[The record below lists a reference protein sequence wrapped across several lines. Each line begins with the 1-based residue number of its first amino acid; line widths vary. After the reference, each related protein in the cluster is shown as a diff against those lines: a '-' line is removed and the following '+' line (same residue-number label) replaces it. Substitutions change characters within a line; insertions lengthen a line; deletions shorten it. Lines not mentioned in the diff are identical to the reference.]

1 MIKYPSLYYSK
12 KTDTHWM
19 VTNSDGLTVD
29 MIQMVI
35 GAEPT
40 KRKAIDVQK
49 AIDDGVLVLDERQSG
64 ILQLYQNRFHLEAKR
79 EREVAQRKKEAKF
92 QPIRIKETKPKQDNS
107 SNNLFE

>member
-40 KRKAIDVQK
+40 KRKAVDVQK
-49 AIDDGVLVLDERQSG
+49 AIDDGILVLNDKQS
-64 ILQLYQNRFHLEAKR
+64 
-79 EREVAQRKKEAKF
+79 
-92 QPIRIKETKPKQDNS
+92 
-107 SNNLFE
+107 